1 MLAKQSAAVAET
13 TVTGVIRVSWAV
25 DQAVSVCRTMTCSMA
40 TAVSVTVAIAM
51 GQSVTGTRLAAVATA
66 GTAALAVA
74 VAGTMTA
81 GGTISGMITGS
92 VPGPGVA
99 AFGLAATEKSAPQQ
113 SIATEETIFCPSA
126 GVSGFRAGIGIVSFS
141 ARPGSGGFA
150 TGLSGAAF
158 GTRCSGP

>member
-1 MLAKQSAAVAET
+1 MLAEQSATIPET

-25 DQAVSVCRTMTCSMA
+25 DQAVSVCRTMTCSIA

-66 GTAALAVA
+66 GTTALPVAVA

-92 VPGPGVA
+92 VPGTGVA
-99 AFGLAATEKSAPQQ
+99 AFGLAATEKSAPEQP
-113 SIATEETIFCPSA
+113 IATEETIF
-126 GVSGFRAGIGIVSFS
+126 
-141 ARPGSGGFA
+141 
-150 TGLSGAAF
+150 
-158 GTRCSGP
+158 